1 MENEVVQPK
10 KIRAVC
16 SSCGGEKNHIIL
28 AEKEISDSDENMWW
42 QAEYQIIQCQG
53 CDHIAFRQA
62 AMNSEDTEWTEEGLI
77 PNEHVTIYPDPDAGR
92 QPMDEYFRLPHQL
105 QSIYLETL
113 KALNAAQPI
122 LAGIGIRAIVETVCN
137 ERKAKGA
144 NLEKMIDDL
153 VAQQVLTKD
162 GAAVLHKLRSM
173 GNKAAHEVKPHSKQQ
188 LSVAVDVVN
197 HLLLGVYIL
206 PKYVSEMF
214 DE

>member
-1 MENEVVQPK
+1 MEKVVVQPK
-10 KIRAVC
+10 NIRTVC
-16 SSCGGEKNHIIL
+16 SSCSGEKNHIIL

-42 QAEYQIIQCQG
+42 SAEYQIIQCQG
-53 CDHIAFRQA
+53 CDNIAFRLA
-62 AMNSEDTEWTEEGLI
+62 ARSSEDTEWTEEGLI
-77 PNEHVTIYPDPDAGR
+77 PNEHVTIYPDTGR
-92 QPMDEYFRLPHQL
+92 QPMDEYFRLPNQL

-113 KALNAAQPI
+113 KALNTSQPI

-162 GAAVLHKLRSM
+162 GAAILHKLRSM

-188 LSVAVDVVN
+188 LSVAVDIVN

-206 PKYVSEMF
+206 PKYVAETF